1 MGSQQGLQMRHVV
14 VGIRI
19 GLGLAQFDALL
30 QTTVTELVVKHH
42 IPVAHQSGNDSQ
54 TGGITTAEHQ
64 GIGGAFP
71 PSQLLFQLTMEGTM
85 AAQPTGT
92 RAAHPIFL
100 HRLNRR
106 LHQAGVTG
114 QPQVVITGKVQNPLR
129 S

>member
-1 MGSQQGLQMRHVV
+1 
-14 VGIRI
+14 
-19 GLGLAQFDALL
+19 
-30 QTTVTELVVKHH
+30 
-42 IPVAHQSGNDSQ
+42 
-54 TGGITTAEHQ
+54 
-64 GIGGAFP
+64 
-71 PSQLLFQLTMEGTM
+71 M